1 MEEEVHEVAVGEGC
15 EVCAFLSWSV
25 DICDGEGDEQTSV
38 ALFPAQGVSLVFAVE
53 FGVLVF
59 ALSPFF
65 LSRFAV
71 QSTQN
76 HSLVSSLTTS
86 SVITGSW
93 HIWCHPI
100 LQPSQKTIILFAGLC
115 PRPHLLQSA
124 FSTLRPGR
132 RVCALRF
139 LGGPAATSGTNCVGL
154 TTLRPLC
161 VMLGKAVTDAES
173 SLSSSSPKS
182 LISSLSPALSSL
194 SSLTLFRFRL
204 FAPPFFPTG
213 VPLADAFDAL
223 PVRGALGGRRGVGV
237 EAANSMLCDVFMP
250 SKTVR
255 RTSSYAAAWGEEVRP
270 KTDVGLRGP
279 PSPLRR
285 LRIISV
291 AAEKGWDT
299 KGDGPAES
307 FVEGA
312 PFVAL
317 ALSATSLG
325 SVVVIVVAPL
335 LRLDCCSG

>member
-1 MEEEVHEVAVGEGC
+1 MSVSILVSYAC
-15 EVCAFLSWSV
+15 E
-25 DICDGEGDEQTSV
+25 GEGDEQTSI
-38 ALFPAQGVSLVFAVE
+38 ALFSAQGVPSLFFAVE
-53 FGVLVF
+53 FGVFVF
-59 ALSPFF
+59 PLSPFL

-71 QSTQN
+71 HSTQN
-76 HSLVSSLTTS
+76 HSVVSSFTTS

-115 PRPHLLQSA
+115 PLPHLLQSA

-139 LGGPAATSGTNCVGL
+139 LGGAAETSGTNCVGL

-204 FAPPFFPTG
+204 FAPPFLPTG
-213 VPLADAFDAL
+213 VPLADPFPDAL

-250 SKTVR
+250 SSTVR
-255 RTSSYAAAWGEEVRP
+255 RTSSYAAAWGWEVRP

-279 PSPLRR
+279 PSPRRR

-291 AAEKGWDT
+291 AAEKGWET
-299 KGDGPAES
+299 KGDGPLEL

-312 PFVAL
+312 PLGAL
-317 ALSATSLG
+317 AVSATSLG
-325 SVVVIVVAPL
+325 SVVVIVFAPQVVWSL
-335 LRLDCCSG
+335 A